1 MPLLAE
7 IILLFIAAVIIMV
20 LWKILEDPKE
30 IAVNSIIGIVSLWL
44 INQYLGWGIP
54 INWLTMLI
62 TGLAGIPGLILIVLM
77 HFLGLGF

>member
-7 IILLFIAAVIIMV
+7 ILLLFVAAVIILV

-30 IAVNSIIGIVSLWL
+30 IAVNSIVGIIALLL
-44 INQYLGWGIP
+44 INNFLRWDIP
-54 INWLTMLI
+54 IYWLTILI